1 MAVTYTMIVTT
12 RLSSGV
18 PMSWSPCLPFLFY
31 WRTYTGCQGASWKKF
46 SVGRERW
53 EDFCC
58 RRMWDGCLKF
68 NVYTSTLLVWAPDML
83 PWWKGL
89 LPFVLDRWSQKMA
102 SLALACALFAK
113 KTSHYMHGNHDP
125 RSHKPLF
132 PVVTHESSVTSS
144 SRCPTI
150 GEMTAPGPIPDDSH
164 RMLLLL
170 LLLSLYHN
178 TKLAWD
184 YCRYK

>member
-1 MAVTYTMIVTT
+1 MAVTYATIVTT

-31 WRTYTGCQGASWKKF
+31 WRTYTGCQGASCKKF
-46 SVGRERW
+46 SVGGERW

-113 KTSHYMHGNHDP
+113 KRPTICMEIVILDLANLY
-125 RSHKPLF
+125 F
-132 PVVTHESSVTSS
+132 PS
-144 SRCPTI
+144 SRMNPLWPPHQ
-150 GEMTAPGPIPDDSH
+150 GALRSVRWPH
-164 RMLLLL
+164 LV
-170 LLLSLYHN
+170 LSLMTPIGCCYCCCCYHYTTTLN
-178 TKLAWD
+178 
-184 YCRYK
+184 